1 MSPQRGDVILF
12 GTSLGE
18 LPMKP
23 GTTVEVVIGGL
34 GTLRSVYG

>member
-1 MSPQRGDVILF
+1 MPLILC
-12 GTSLGE
+12 GTSLGV

-23 GTTVEVVIGGL
+23 GSTVEGVIDGL